1 MISATALIACAVV
14 LGAITFGFRA
24 AGPLLH
30 ARVDLGARTQDLMS
44 TGATVLL
51 IALCATAAFADGK
64 EWSDPA
70 RPAGVLVA
78 AVLAWRRAPFIVVV
92 VAAAATAALLR
103 LVF

>member
-1 MISATALIACAVV
+1 MISATALIACAFI

-24 AGPLLH
+24 AGPVLH
-30 ARVDLGARTQDLMS
+30 ARTELSARTKDLMS

-51 IALCATAAFADGK
+51 VALCATAAVADGK

-70 RPAGVLVA
+70 RPAGVAVA
-78 AVLAWRRAPFIVVV
+78 ALLAWRRAPFIVVV

-103 LVF
+103 LIL